1 MRVKFRRRNALRDG
15 VMLDEC
21 MMRETVSEKKYHA
34 HDLHSSVPLT
44 VLLNIQVSPL
54 ICVQIGARD

>member
-1 MRVKFRRRNALRDG
+1 
-15 VMLDEC
+15 MLDEC